1 MTTLIAIDPFN
12 RIEGDLRVE
21 IEVESNTV
29 ISAKSSGIMFRG
41 FERIM
46 PGRSPMD
53 ALVIT
58 PRICGI

>member
-1 MTTLIAIDPFN
+1 MSKLISIDPFN
-12 RIEGDLRVE
+12 RIEGDLRIELE
-21 IEVESNTV
+21 IDANTV

-53 ALVIT
+53 AW
-58 PRICGI
+58 